1 MKFIIYLQKY
11 IQQLFQ
17 RTLGDFQDI
26 QAILSDPEFKKRKI
40 RDNLHACSFVACL
53 LCIIS
58 MTGFIGTYAP
68 RAAGAV
74 LPAINSTTVYL
85 IIFGINLI
93 FLACFYQCLQKV
105 VRDESLSDDLVY
117 VFLFINSSLACLTFF
132 TTQNGSSFFFEYL
145 LMLIL
150 VYLLPVYDNI
160 QVLIPIIAINLATTF
175 AVIDVTG
182 HEVAWQDQYDI
193 VLFYLVCLVIIFFRR
208 YLVLS
213 FAQAR
218 MHLRSRN
225 EEFYQRSRT
234 DELTGLLN
242 REALREDFEQYFGK
256 ALCVMICDID
266 QFKFYN
272 DTYGHIR
279 GDEILSVVSRL
290 FQKHFGYTGVYRYGG
305 DEFLIISFMP
315 HDGFQHHVETFQNQL
330 CKQPFEAVQRHPTV
344 SGGYTWGYCEGAV
357 SLRTMFAQAD
367 QLLYKA
373 KAAGRNRIFGEA
385 FDVEKAEAGLHEMA
399 TWINKSS

>member
-40 RDNLHACSFVACL
+40 RDNLYACSFVACL

-58 MTGFIGTYAP
+58 MTGFVGTYAP
-68 RAAGAV
+68 RAVGAV
-74 LPAINSTTVYL
+74 LPTINSTTVYL
-85 IIFGINLI
+85 VIFGINLV
-93 FLACFYQCLQKV
+93 FLACFYQCLREV
-105 VRDESLSDDLVY
+105 VKDEELLDDLVY
-117 VFLFINSSLACLTFF
+117 VFLLIDSSLACLSFF

-145 LMLIL
+145 LILIL
-150 VYLLPVYDNI
+150 VYLLPIYDNI
-160 QVLIPIIAINLATTF
+160 KVLIPIIAVNLATTF

-182 HEVAWQDQYDI
+182 HEVPWQDQYDI
-193 VLFYLVCLVIIFFRR
+193 VLFYLVCLVIIFSRR
-208 YLVLS
+208 HLALS
-213 FAQAR
+213 FVQVR
-218 MHLRSRN
+218 MTLRSRN

-315 HDGFQHHVETFQNQL
+315 HDGFQHYVETFQNQL
-330 CKQPFEAVQRHPTV
+330 CKQPFEGVQRHPTV

-367 QLLYKA
+367 
-373 KAAGRNRIFGEA
+373 
-385 FDVEKAEAGLHEMA
+385 
-399 TWINKSS
+399 

>member
-1 MKFIIYLQKY
+1 MTWSTF
-11 IQQLFQ
+11 FAH
-17 RTLGDFQDI
+17 R
-26 QAILSDPEFKKRKI
+26 
-40 RDNLHACSFVACL
+40 FVAGV
-53 LCIIS
+53 S
-58 MTGFIGTYAP
+58 
-68 RAAGAV
+68 
-74 LPAINSTTVYL
+74 
-85 IIFGINLI
+85 
-93 FLACFYQCLQKV
+93 FL
-105 VRDESLSDDLVY
+105 
-117 VFLFINSSLACLTFF
+117 F

-145 LMLIL
+145 LILIL
-150 VYLLPVYDNI
+150 VYLLPIYDNI
-160 QVLIPIIAINLATTF
+160 KVLIPIIAVNLVTTF

-182 HEVAWQDQYDI
+182 HEVPWQDQYDI
-193 VLFYLVCLVIIFFRR
+193 VLFYLVCLVIIFSRR
-208 YLVLS
+208 HLALS
-213 FAQAR
+213 FAQVR
-218 MHLRSRN
+218 MTLRSRN

-315 HDGFQHHVETFQNQL
+315 HDGFQHYVEIFQNQL

-357 SLRTMFAQAD
+357 SLRTMFARAD

-373 KAAGRNRIFGEA
+373 KAAGRNRVFGEP
-385 FDVEKAEAGLHEMA
+385 FDMEKAEAGLHEMA

>member
-1 MKFIIYLQKY
+1 
-11 IQQLFQ
+11 
-17 RTLGDFQDI
+17 
-26 QAILSDPEFKKRKI
+26 
-40 RDNLHACSFVACL
+40 
-53 LCIIS
+53 
-58 MTGFIGTYAP
+58 MT
-68 RAAGAV
+68 
-74 LPAINSTTVYL
+74 
-85 IIFGINLI
+85 
-93 FLACFYQCLQKV
+93 
-105 VRDESLSDDLVY
+105 
-117 VFLFINSSLACLTFF
+117 
-132 TTQNGSSFFFEYL
+132 
-145 LMLIL
+145 
-150 VYLLPVYDNI
+150 
-160 QVLIPIIAINLATTF
+160 
-175 AVIDVTG
+175 
-182 HEVAWQDQYDI
+182 
-193 VLFYLVCLVIIFFRR
+193 
-208 YLVLS
+208 
-213 FAQAR
+213 
-218 MHLRSRN
+218 LRSRN

-315 HDGFQHHVETFQNQL
+315 HDGFQHYVGTFQNQL

-373 KAAGRNRIFGEA
+373 KAAGRNRVFSEP
-385 FDVEKAEAGLHEMA
+385 FDMEKAEAGLHEMA
-399 TWINKSS
+399 TWINKSSIKKRGCRTCDSLFFYEPRATNP

>member
-26 QAILSDPEFKKRKI
+26 QAILSDTEFKKRKI
-40 RDNLHACSFVACL
+40 RDNLYACSFVACL

-58 MTGFIGTYAP
+58 MTGFVGTYAP
-68 RAAGAV
+68 RAVGAV
-74 LPAINSTTVYL
+74 LPTINSTTVYL
-85 IIFGINLI
+85 VIFGINLV
-93 FLACFYQCLQKV
+93 FLACFYQCLREV
-105 VRDESLSDDLVY
+105 VKDEELLDDLVY
-117 VFLFINSSLACLTFF
+117 VFLLIDSSLACLSFF

-145 LMLIL
+145 LILIL
-150 VYLLPVYDNI
+150 VYLLPIYDNI
-160 QVLIPIIAINLATTF
+160 KVLIPIIAVNLATTF

-182 HEVAWQDQYDI
+182 HEVPWQDQYDI
-193 VLFYLVCLVIIFFRR
+193 VLFYLVCLVIIFSRR
-208 YLVLS
+208 HLALS
-213 FAQAR
+213 FAQVR
-218 MHLRSRN
+218 MTLRSRN

-315 HDGFQHHVETFQNQL
+315 HDGFQHYVETFQNQL
-330 CKQPFEAVQRHPTV
+330 CK
-344 SGGYTWGYCEGAV
+344 
-357 SLRTMFAQAD
+357 
-367 QLLYKA
+367 
-373 KAAGRNRIFGEA
+373 
-385 FDVEKAEAGLHEMA
+385 
-399 TWINKSS
+399 